1 MKLKA
6 LHIQH
11 KQYYASRITDDKYD
25 AKVEFFND
33 KGEAL
38 SICLREDQ
46 LLGIVELCSAG
57 LIKAA
62 QEASQSIIASL
73 NPVLQIESLAP
84 DKDTVPESGAA

>member
-1 MKLKA
+1 MKLKV

-11 KQYYASRITDDKYD
+11 KQYYSEKPTEDKYD
-25 AKVEFFND
+25 AKVEFFNE

-38 SICLREDQ
+38 TIRLREDQ

-57 LIKAA
+57 LVKAA

-73 NPVLQIESLAP
+73 NPVLQIESDHTAN
-84 DKDTVPESGAA
+84 DTLPS